1 MTLPPLN
8 SADKTALDAV
18 IAVRPVWRSLK
29 RAGTAIGL
37 KANTLLHAGP
47 AFGSPAEITKPIFNS
62 ACIAAVIDGIAGDF
76 EAAGE
81 AIGNGEII
89 LRPAQDYGVVTP
101 LAAVVSASMWLHEVV
116 DANDP
121 ARVAFAPINGGN
133 GPAMRLGI
141 CNDDVLAHIR
151 WLNGPFA
158 ETLAAVHN
166 GDIDLIALAAHGL
179 SEGDDCHGRTI
190 AATAELIRQFEP
202 AIDHEP
208 AARQFLDEGPS
219 FFLNLWMA
227 ACKCM
232 FAAAVGIFGSSAV
245 TAAGGNGAT
254 SGIQV
259 AGTPGR
265 WYTAPAA
272 VPNGDLGDMPDDRAL
287 GAIGDSAIVD
297 VAGFGAMAMSY
308 APAQQEGL
316 GGYMPDN
323 GLSLPELLFRRVHPG
338 FGDLGFRTGL
348 CACDVVASGRSP
360 VISLGVLDVQGTAG
374 RLGGGIY
381 QTPMEPF
388 AAAVEQTAAEGI
400 DR

>member
-1 MTLPPLN
+1 MTLPSLN
-8 SADKTALDAV
+8 SADETALDAV

-29 RAGTAIGL
+29 CAGDAVGL
-37 KANTLLHAGP
+37 EPNTLLHAGP
-47 AFGSPAEITKPIFNS
+47 AFGSSAEITKPIFNS
-62 ACIAAVIDGIAGDF
+62 ACIAAVIDGLASDF
-76 EAAGE
+76 EGAGE
-81 AIGNGEII
+81 AIKNGEIV
-89 LRPAQDYGVVTP
+89 LRPAQNYGVVTP

-116 DANDP
+116 DENAP
-121 ARVAFAPINGGN
+121 ARTAFSPINGGN

-158 ETLAAVHN
+158 ETLSAAHTE
-166 GDIDLIALAAHGL
+166 DMDLIALAAHGL

-190 AATAELIRQFEP
+190 AATAELVRQLAP
-202 AIDHEP
+202 AINRDP

-232 FAAAVGIFGSSAV
+232 FAAAVGISGSSV
-245 TAAGGNGAT
+245 ITAAGGNGAT

-259 AGTPGR
+259 AGAPGR

-316 GGYMPDN
+316 GGYMPDD
-323 GLSLPELLFRRVHPG
+323 GLNLPELLFRKVHPG

-348 CACDVVASGRSP
+348 CASDVVASGRSP
-360 VISLGVLDVQGTAG
+360 VISLGVLDIQGTAG

-388 AAAVEQTAAEGI
+388 AAAVEQMAARGY
-400 DR
+400 DL